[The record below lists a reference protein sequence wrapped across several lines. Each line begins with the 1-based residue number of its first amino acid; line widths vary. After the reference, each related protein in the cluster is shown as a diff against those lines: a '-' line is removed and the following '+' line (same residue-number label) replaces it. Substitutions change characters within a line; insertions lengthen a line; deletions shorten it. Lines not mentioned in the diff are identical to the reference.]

1 MTDEKSMSKKIAFA
15 DAFQEL
21 EAITEWFETQNV
33 DLDEGVKKFERGLEL
48 AAMLKAKLAD
58 VEDTVVTLKKK
69 FAALE
74 DEPQDSTEDS
84 LL

>member
-1 MTDEKSMSKKIAFA
+1 MSKKISFA

-48 AAMLKAKLAD
+48 AKMLKEKLAS
-58 VEDTVVTLKKK
+58 VENTVVTLKKK
-69 FAALE
+69 FAALDDQNE
-74 DEPQDSTEDS
+74 ST
-84 LL
+84 L

>member
-1 MTDEKSMSKKIAFA
+1 MSKKMSFA
-15 DAFQEL
+15 DAFSEL

-58 VEDTVVTLKKK
+58 VENTVVTLKKK
-69 FAALE
+69 FATL
-74 DEPQDSTEDS
+74 DNP
-84 LL
+84 LLNDNE

>member
-1 MTDEKSMSKKIAFA
+1 MPTKKPTFAEAFA
-15 DAFQEL
+15 EL

-48 AAMLKAKLAD
+48 AKMLKEKLSD
-58 VEDTVVTLKKK
+58 VENTVVTLKKK
-69 FAALE
+69 FSALE
-74 DEPQDSTEDS
+74 SNSGDTEDT

>member
-1 MTDEKSMSKKIAFA
+1 MSTKKPTFAEAFT
-15 DAFQEL
+15 EL

-48 AAMLKAKLAD
+48 AKMLKEKLSD
-58 VEDTVVTLKKK
+58 VENTVVTLKKK
-69 FAALE
+69 FSALE
-74 DEPQDSTEDS
+74 SSSENSDNIENT

>member
-1 MTDEKSMSKKIAFA
+1 MPTKKTTFAEAFA
-15 DAFQEL
+15 EL

-48 AAMLKAKLAD
+48 AKMLKGKLAE
-58 VEDTVVTLKKK
+58 VENTVVTLKKK
-69 FAALE
+69 FSGLE
-74 DEPQDSTEDS
+74 SAGTDTEGT